1 MLTVR
6 SSYVRCLH
14 VFYFLLIIFDSLLPI
29 SSQAA
34 TVAELLSQ
42 ARQAQSHVRSIKS
55 QGWGTDDKQRVI
67 QLLGPLSLNFLSA
80 SDLAQASSS
89 QKAQVRELYDTLS
102 NPLDDIYDSSIA
114 RLESMSKAIMDRDGD
129 LEALYETK
137 EWKDAQS
144 VASQSLYFLN
154 WLHYVGAFVSDGVE
168 RKKLL
173 DECAKGFSEF
183 AVGEQSSQLKRES
196 LFGRALC
203 EKEGKHFDWAVR
215 DLELLLK
222 DTALPMD
229 MERKVRAALAD
240 ARNRQAHGDKAS
252 DVERA
257 ENQADLQARAML
269 QKAQSLLDASRKLSG
284 TEKVKKLL
292 EAIAY
297 LDEVRKQSSA
307 WKDKADAL
315 AKSEMS
321 EQDLA
326 AIDEIKNPF
335 PAWGAAREL
344 LQKSEY
350 AKALPSLREV
360 LASDDA
366 KAVLHRRE
374 ALYYLAVGLFQTR
387 DYRGAL
393 SELNKVLST
402 EGMPSQFV
410 TDAVYLR
417 FKSTEALYA
426 KDQGQ
431 ENAKAYLDATKEFIR
446 RYPDHKSIFE
456 AYFRLGEY
464 EQGQGHY
471 LAAADAY
478 NKVNGDPIF
487 RARADFATLQCYFP
501 LLDALEEKKDG
512 VGIAEKDLRQR
523 IAAALQAFWKNAAAL
538 EKDNP
543 AAVKQVS
550 LQESRGK
557 ASVMNAAFLSKNVDA
572 NAKEILTFLQDF
584 EKKYPEQQDA
594 FAKVARM
601 RLVASEKA
609 GRFVDLEKEV
619 ESIFTRFK
627 SDEQK
632 DLLVGLDKVLPK
644 DMKKLEKQNDKDGL
658 LAAKRTLARLYAD
671 RLQRG
676 VQFAADESPQQFKY
690 ELAQIYLDVKDYD
703 KAMPIY
709 QELQQGAYS
718 LVSLAGLAQIAE
730 VRGDQRQAISYWEDM
745 LKGTQVG
752 DPLWFRGTFEVARLQ
767 AGLGEKENSCKTV
780 NGARTI
786 LARLGEQGLKKKIQ
800 DLAVQSCGQ

>member
-1 MLTVR
+1 V
-6 SSYVRCLH
+6 C
-14 VFYFLLIIFDSLLPI
+14 VFYFPLIILGVLLP
-29 SSQAA
+29 SASQAA
-34 TVAELLSQ
+34 TITELLAQ
-42 ARQAQSHVRSIKS
+42 ARQAQSQVRSIKS
-55 QGWGTDDKQRVI
+55 QGWGTEDKQRVI
-67 QLLGPLSLNFLSA
+67 QLLGPLALNFLA
-80 SDLAQASSS
+80 APDLAQASSS
-89 QKAQVRELYDTLS
+89 QKTQVRELYEILS
-102 NPLDDIYDSSIA
+102 NPLDDIYDNSVA
-114 RLESMSKAIMDRDGD
+114 RLESMSKAVMDRDGD

-137 EWKDAQS
+137 EWKDAQL

-154 WLHYVGAFVSDGVE
+154 WLHYVGAFVSDGAD

-196 LFGRALC
+196 LFGRSLC
-203 EKEGKHFDWAVR
+203 EKEGKHFDWAIR

-222 DTALPMD
+222 DTSLPTD

-269 QKAQSLLDASRKLSG
+269 QKAQSLLDASKKLSG
-284 TEKVKKLL
+284 SEKTKKLL
-292 EAIAY
+292 EAVAY
-297 LDEVRKQSSA
+297 LDEVRKQSGA

-335 PAWGAAREL
+335 PAWGEAREL
-344 LQKSEY
+344 LQKGEY
-350 AKALPSLREV
+350 AKALPSLKEV

-387 DYRGAL
+387 DYRSAL
-393 SELNKVLST
+393 NELNKVLST
-402 EGMPSQFV
+402 DGMPAQFIA
-410 TDAVYLR
+410 DAVYLR

-431 ENAKAYLDATKEFIR
+431 ENAKIYLEATKEFIR

-464 EQGQGHY
+464 EQGQGQF

-478 NKVNGDPIF
+478 NKVKGDPIF
-487 RARADFATLQCYFP
+487 RARADFATLQCYFA

-512 VGIAEKDLRQR
+512 IGIAEKDLRQR
-523 IAAALQAFWKNAAAL
+523 TATALQAFWKNSAAL
-538 EKDNP
+538 EKENP
-543 AAVKQVS
+543 AAAKQVS

-557 ASVMNAAFLSKNVDA
+557 VSVMNAAFLSKDVDS
-572 NAKEILTFLQDF
+572 NAKEILNLLQDF

-609 GRFVDLEKEV
+609 GRFADLEKETDN
-619 ESIFTRFK
+619 IFTRFK
-627 SDEQK
+627 PDEQK
-632 DLLVGLDKVLPK
+632 ELLVGLDKVLSK
-644 DMKKLEKQNDKDGL
+644 DVKKLEKQNDKEAL

-676 VQFAADESPQQFKY
+676 TPFAEDESPQQFKY

-703 KAMPIY
+703 KAVPLY
-709 QELQQGAYS
+709 RELQQGAYS

-730 VRGDQRQAISYWEDM
+730 VKGDQRQSISYWEDM

-752 DPLWFRGTFEVARLQ
+752 DPLWFRGTFEVARLE
-767 AGLGEKENSCKTV
+767 AGLGDKENSCKTI
-780 NGARTI
+780 NGARPI
-786 LARLGEQGLKKKIQ
+786 LTRLGEQGLKKKIQ
-800 DLAVQSCGQ
+800 DLATQSCGK